1 MGNQGW
7 YGFWQLTIHTISVKQ
22 LHYAQSQ
29 VYSMVGLDHLMRDNA
44 QKVRKQV
51 EMAYLD
57 PDVFSP
63 DKTDL
68 QQELDLGSTIIDF

>member
-1 MGNQGW
+1 
-7 YGFWQLTIHTISVKQ
+7 
-22 LHYAQSQ
+22 
-29 VYSMVGLDHLMRDNA
+29 MVGLDHLMRDNA

-57 PDVFSP
+57 PDVFNP

>member
-1 MGNQGW
+1 
-7 YGFWQLTIHTISVKQ
+7 
-22 LHYAQSQ
+22 
-29 VYSMVGLDHLMRDNA
+29 MVGLDHLMRDNA

-57 PDVFSP
+57 PDVFSS